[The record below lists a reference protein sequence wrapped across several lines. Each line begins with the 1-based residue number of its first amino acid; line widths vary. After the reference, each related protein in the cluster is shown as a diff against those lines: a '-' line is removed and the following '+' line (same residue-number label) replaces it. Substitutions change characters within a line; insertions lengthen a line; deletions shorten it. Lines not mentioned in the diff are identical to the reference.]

1 MNTLDEHEPVTGLA
15 REDGTLDGGAILR
28 LLNRP
33 LSPEDLREATERFA
47 RPLAQVE
54 ENLVSLLVFRTAD
67 ELLALPV
74 TAVAQV
80 TPAAAVHW
88 IPHRSNK
95 IIRGLSNIDGELLIC
110 ASLEDLLELAPSDA
124 PGPRDADNAR
134 RMIVLGP
141 ESDRWTV
148 QVDEV
153 IGVARV
159 DPDAHKQPPLTVEC
173 SLRRYTESL
182 VPLDQSIASLLSVE
196 RVLAGFQ
203 AALS

>member
-1 MNTLDEHEPVTGLA
+1 M
-15 REDGTLDGGAILR
+15 DGGAILR

-33 LSPEDLREATERFA
+33 LSPEDLRDSTDRFA
-47 RPLAQVE
+47 RPLAPVE
-54 ENLVSLLVFRTAD
+54 ENIASLLLFRAGD

-74 TAVAQV
+74 MAVAQV
-80 TPAAAVHW
+80 TPLSSVHW

-95 IIRGLSNIDGELLIC
+95 TIRGLSNIDGQLIIC
-110 ASLEDLLELAPSDA
+110 ASLENLLELSSPDTDGSAD
-124 PGPRDADNAR
+124 RDPQRDSR
-134 RMIVLGP
+134 RMIVLGDEP
-141 ESDRWTV
+141 DRWTV

-153 IGVARV
+153 IGVTRI
-159 DPDAHKQPPLTVEC
+159 DPESYKQPPLTVEC

-182 VPLDQSIASLLSVE
+182 VPLDRSIASVLNVQ